1 MEAGRAAQRSA
12 RVVPALPAW
21 GVGRRPLTQPANQPL
36 LRCPGRLPPFPLLAP
51 SIQFPSLSLVR
62 KGNSRIDPLLLLLLL
77 LLKGKGKN
85 SNCLIGVGNI

>member
-62 KGNSRIDPLLLLLLL
+62 SWLGGNSRIDR
-77 LLKGKGKN
+77 
-85 SNCLIGVGNI
+85 SAASYC